1 VLARAKQIGV
11 DGTFS
16 SCPSLFSQ
24 FYIILAWCKGEC
36 MPAAFVLLGG
46 KKESTYRRMLLE
58 LSNGCKTIDLEFI
71 PERIILDFEVGAIS
85 AFKFHFP
92 SADFVG
98 CFFHF
103 GQCLFRKLVS
113 LGLKQAYGEDEDLR
127 EWFKM
132 CVALAFIPPRKVQD
146 IFADKILD
154 EAPLEKYPVLADFT
168 DYMTETWVDDSS
180 SFEIKL
186 WNHFDSTEERVN
198 NNNEAYNL
206 RIITRLGHVAHPNI
220 WKWVELIQKEEFL
233 QVAVRCAGLLEGS
246 IKPKVRRNHDLER
259 DLTILKAK
267 NKYLTSVEKFDNTVD
282 LLMDCKAAVENFA
295 K

>member
-1 VLARAKQIGV
+1 LSFVNENITKIAGKTFQKLEKPLIDYHKSNCLIADDEIEAIQAMDRMKTRAKTENVAIPLIYEEEMLSLKSQGMLTEKIARIMPPLADAKASLYKNKWTKYPLLPQELGQLKFEN
-11 DGTFS
+11 GTKTESFMNTYS
-16 SCPSLFSQ
+16 DAKERF
-24 FYIILAWCKGEC
+24 
-36 MPAAFVLLGG
+36 LLTDCI
-46 KKESTYRRMLLE
+46 EE
-58 LSNGCKTIDLEFI
+58 DQ
-71 PERIILDFEVGAIS
+71 RII
-85 AFKFHFP
+85 
-92 SADFVG
+92 
-98 CFFHF
+98 
-103 GQCLFRKLVS
+103 
-113 LGLKQAYGEDEDLR
+113 
-127 EWFKM
+127 
-132 CVALAFIPPRKVQD
+132 
-146 IFADKILD
+146 IFASDLQ
-154 EAPLEKYPVLADFT
+154 KYPVLADFT

-267 NKYLTSVEKFDNTVD
+267 NKYLTSGKKFDNTVD
-282 LLMDCKAAVENFA
+282 LLMDCKAAVENFV